1 VRRRDCR
8 ILRRS
13 ARIPTPTRDIRSQ
26 ARMRARRRTRTMHA
40 FSLFILFWLTGW
52 TVFLSSLLCERDGRR
67 LRPHTLFDDIETRS

>member
-1 VRRRDCR
+1 
-8 ILRRS
+8 
-13 ARIPTPTRDIRSQ
+13 
-26 ARMRARRRTRTMHA
+26 MHA